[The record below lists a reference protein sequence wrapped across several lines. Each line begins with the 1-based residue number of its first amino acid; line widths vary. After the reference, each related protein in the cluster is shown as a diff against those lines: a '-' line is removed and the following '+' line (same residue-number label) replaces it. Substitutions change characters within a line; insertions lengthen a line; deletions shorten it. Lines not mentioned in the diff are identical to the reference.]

1 MDFLHEMRYRNPFNH
16 IILILDNFFAHRT
29 ENMAITAEIRDKTK
43 KMADLFGLKLFPRS
57 WELRLRIFASH

>member
-29 ENMAITAEIRDKTK
+29 ENVAITAEIGINQRNW
-43 KMADLFGLKLFPRS
+43 LICSG
-57 WELRLRIFASH
+57 